1 MQVLKVVA
9 TKIEFQKLKTFKFFI
24 LLVLSISISTSYAQI
39 DSVFINDANIWG
51 QKISVRYLKSGV
63 KKLAS
68 KKMLGRETSS
78 KGELAAIK
86 YITKKLKSYK
96 LEPLGLNYIQSF
108 YTGFSSKKKNDYY
121 SYSDSAFNIIGF
133 IKGSVKPDEA
143 IIISGHYDHL
153 GKTSK
158 GIYFGADDN
167 GSGISSI
174 LEIVRIFKLAESKG
188 FKPYRSII
196 FLFFSGEEKGLLGS
210 KHYVENPLW
219 PLNKTIANINID
231 MIGRSDSAHLNDN
244 KYIYVI
250 GSDKINPKL
259 HNVVN
264 EVNQS
269 SLSLNLDFKYND
281 PSDPLRLYYRS
292 DHYNFAKKGIPV
304 VFYFSGLH
312 SDYHTPNDVYK
323 RIEFDNL
330 LIRVKLIFNTAWY
343 LSYNPLNGFNND

>member
-1 MQVLKVVA
+1 MQVLKEAV
-9 TKIEFQKLKTFKFFI
+9 TKIEYQKLRTFKFIFLI
-24 LLVLSISISTSYAQI
+24 FLSLNWSISFAQV
-39 DSVFINDANIWG
+39 DTNIIR
-51 QKISVRYLKSGV
+51 QAQTMSHNIKVKNLKNGV

-78 KGELAAIK
+78 KGEQVAIK
-86 YITKKLKSYK
+86 YITNILKKLKV
-96 LEPLGLNYIQSF
+96 EPLGHNYIQSF
-108 YTGFSSKKKNDYY
+108 YTGFSTKKKNDFY
-121 SYSDSAFNIIGF
+121 SYSDSAFNIIAL
-133 IKGSVKPDEA
+133 IKGSVKPEEA
-143 IIISGHYDHL
+143 IVISGHYDHL
-153 GKTSK
+153 GKSKK

-174 LEIVRIFKLAESKG
+174 LELIRVFKFAESKG
-188 FKPYRSII
+188 VKPYRSIV

-219 PLNKTIANINID
+219 PLDKTIANINID
-231 MIGRSDSAHLNDN
+231 MIGRSDSVHINDK

-250 GSDKINPKL
+250 GSDKINPQL
-259 HNVVN
+259 HQVVN
-264 EVNQS
+264 KVNQN

-281 PSDPLRLYYRS
+281 PADPLKLYYRS

-312 SDYHTPNDVYK
+312 PDYHTTNDTYK

-330 LIRVKLIFNTAWY
+330 LIRLKLIFNTAWY
-343 LSYNPLNGFNND
+343 LSYSPLNGFKND